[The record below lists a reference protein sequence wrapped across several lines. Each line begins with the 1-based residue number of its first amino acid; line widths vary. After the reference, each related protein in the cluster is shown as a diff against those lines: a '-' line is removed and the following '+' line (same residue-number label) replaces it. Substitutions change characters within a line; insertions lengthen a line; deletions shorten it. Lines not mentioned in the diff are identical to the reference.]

1 MDNHDITSI
10 MNATMAKIKELVDTN
25 TVVGNAIE
33 TPDGTTLIPLSKV
46 SFGFASGGT
55 EFAATKDRPGLGAGS
70 GAGVKVEPMGFL
82 IIKDGNVRMMNIAP
96 TNNTVDRIIDMAP
109 SVMDRVDAFIDKRS
123 NK

>member
-1 MDNHDITSI
+1 MDNEISSV

-25 TVVGNAIE
+25 VVVGKSIV
-33 TPDGTTLIPLSKV
+33 TPDDITLIPLSKV
-46 SFGFASGGT
+46 SFGFASGGS
-55 EFAATKDRPGLGAGS
+55 EFPTTKDRQGIGAGS

-109 SVMDRVDAFIDKRS
+109 SVMDRVDAFIDKRR
-123 NK
+123 K